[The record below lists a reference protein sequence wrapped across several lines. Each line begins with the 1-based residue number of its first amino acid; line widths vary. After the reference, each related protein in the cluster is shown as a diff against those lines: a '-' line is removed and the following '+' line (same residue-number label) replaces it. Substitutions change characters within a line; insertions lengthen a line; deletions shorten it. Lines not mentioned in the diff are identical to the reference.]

1 MKHPIVFLD
10 KDGTLVKDEPYNV
23 DPEKI
28 ALAAGAA
35 QGLRRLYEAGYRFIV
50 VSNQSGVARGFF
62 SEEALGPVETRLDEL
77 LRLSAGAALEA
88 FYYCPHHP
96 EGSIARYAVECGCRK
111 PKPGL
116 LLRAAVER
124 GIRLEDAWMI
134 GDILDDIEAG
144 NRAGCRTILIQ
155 NGNETEWLDGSY
167 RSPDF
172 YAGSLD
178 EAAEIILAEVE
189 VKSRSAA

>member
-23 DPEKI
+23 DPKKI

-35 QGLRRLYEAGYRFIV
+35 QGLRRLYKAGFRFIV
-50 VSNQSGVARGFF
+50 ISNQSGVARGYF
-62 SEEALGPVETRLDEL
+62 SEEALESVGARLDEL
-77 LRLSAGAALEA
+77 LCQSAGAALDA

-96 EGSIARYAVECGCRK
+96 EGTIARYAVECGCRK
-111 PKPGL
+111 PRPGL
-116 LLRAAVER
+116 LLRAAGEQ
-124 GIRLEDAWMI
+124 GIRLEDAWMV

-155 NGNETEWLDGSY
+155 NGNETEWIDGNY

-172 YAGSLD
+172 FAGSLD
-178 EAAEIILAEVE
+178 EAAEIILTEVE
-189 VKSRSAA
+189 RTGRSAA